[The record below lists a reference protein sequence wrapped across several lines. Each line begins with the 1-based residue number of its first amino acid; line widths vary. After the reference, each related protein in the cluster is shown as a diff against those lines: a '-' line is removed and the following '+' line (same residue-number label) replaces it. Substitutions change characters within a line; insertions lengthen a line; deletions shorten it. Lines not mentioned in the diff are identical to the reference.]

1 MSSIYDKKANV
12 AHLDGGSYKSSIAHN
27 DEQIQQP
34 VQKSEVFND
43 DKPDV
48 ADTVQQKNAPTIKFA
63 EMEEYKK
70 RSNNA
75 IKLVDD
81 IVLKNYLAQLSDMP
95 VVPITDD
102 ALNLDDIILFKI
114 NKMVYERDEYA
125 TDKFISVVSAMTY
138 TDSSIYLIVDGHKSY
153 ADFYLGIK
161 CNDANRKKSSIAETF
176 KSSLEGQ
183 FPGVKLEDISYKNI
197 DTGTYKHDKLLHRIT
212 EGESVSSYVGVPSY
226 KNSKGEYTNANF
238 IQGIEKFA
246 SAMHGKEYTA
256 IILASNISRNEI
268 ANLRNGYEN
277 IYTELSAMATK
288 QLAYSTNE
296 SLANAISR
304 TKGTSDAYTNGY
316 SEATAHGTT
325 SSKSTATTK
334 SESKTHQ
341 EGETKENLLGQIGKG
356 LAIVGGAVASVAV
369 VAATGGAALPA
380 VVATGIAA
388 AGGAGVV
395 ASVGGAMAV
404 AGAGVGI
411 GAKSKNKSDSTTTT
425 NGSTDTETW
434 GESDTE
440 TKTISESKT
449 HTDNF
454 SETDGTTS
462 TIGSSKNFTITIED
476 KRIKEI
482 QKRIDKQLERIEM
495 CESTGLW
502 STSAYFISY
511 NTDKSTAETGAT
523 IFRSIM
529 QGEQSGIEISAI
541 NTWHPVINKDGK
553 IIENPN
559 FPLILKYISGLS
571 HPIFR
576 YNNGILGEDILMSG
590 TSFLS
595 SKEVAI
601 LVGLPR
607 KSVSGLP
614 VIEHISLAKEVVRLD
629 NDIESNNNF
638 NLGCIFDQGVVR
650 SDNKVLLD
658 AKSLTQ
664 HTFVTGS
671 TGCGK
676 SNTIYYLINQ
686 IKDQHNAPKFLVIE
700 PAKGEY
706 KDVFGNEHIYG
717 TNPLKTPLLKIN
729 PFRFPESVHVLEH
742 IDRLIE
748 IFNVCWPMYAAMPAV
763 LKEAILNAYEDC
775 GWDLYKSTNKYSNN
789 LYPTFADLQNELIL
803 VINNSAYSEE
813 VKSNYQGS
821 LVTRVKSLN
830 NGICNQI
837 FTSKELGDQA
847 LFDENVIIDLS
858 RIGSQET
865 KSLIMGILIMRLSE
879 YRSNSDIPH
888 NSELRH
894 ITILEEAHNILKR
907 CSQEQNQEGGN
918 VAGKSVEM
926 IANAIAEMRT
936 YGEGFIIVDQS
947 PGAVD
952 ISAIRNTN
960 TKIIMRLPEDSDRRI
975 AGKSAAMKDYQV
987 DEIAKL
993 PTGVAVVYQND
1004 WEEPVLCHINMY
1016 KGERFRYVFMEDV
1029 DEPANDQPVI
1039 REILRFMMKEKVE
1052 QPQLNVKETISKIKK
1067 GLSSTNLPT
1076 YVKFNI
1082 FAAIQEFE
1090 ETGTAS
1096 IWKNKEYEKFSWVI
1110 SGIFGTKQEIFK
1122 LTKQVRDFDELTDR
1136 LKKIINEKVESIP
1149 SELELSLC
1157 QSLMRDYSIGDEN
1170 RLKIYN
1176 AWLQK
1181 TKKKIM

>member
-1 MSSIYDKKANV
+1 MSSIYDNKANV

-34 VQKSEVFND
+34 VQKCEIFND
-43 DKPDV
+43 DNPDV
-48 ADTVQQKNAPTIKFA
+48 ADTVQKKNAPTIKFA

-138 TDSSIYLIVDGHKSY
+138 TDSSIYLIVDGHKNY

-380 VVATGIAA
+380 VIATGIAA

-411 GAKSKNKSDSTTTT
+411 GTKSKNKSDSTTTT

-607 KSVSGLP
+607 KSVPGLP

-629 NDIESNNNF
+629 NDKESNNNF

-729 PFRFPESVHVLEH
+729 PFRFPEGVHVLEH

-907 CSQEQNQEGGN
+907 CSQEQNQEGSN

-952 ISAIRNTN
+952 VSAIRNTN
-960 TKIIMRLPEDSDRRI
+960 TKIIMRLPEENDRRV
-975 AGKSAAMKDYQV
+975 AGKSCSMKDNQI
-987 DEIAKL
+987 DEISKL

-1004 WEEPVLCHINMY
+1004 WESPVLCKIGKFDKPSIKFEY
-1016 KGERFRYVFMEDV
+1016 IKRDVTDPIYEDITIELLKLLLKGRVNSPLSPNID
-1029 DEPANDQPVI
+1029 
-1039 REILRFMMKEKVE
+1039 L
-1052 QPQLNVKETISKIKK
+1052 IK
-1067 GLSSTNLPT
+1067 TNLDDFKAST
-1076 YVKFNI
+1076 FSKMLL
-1082 FAAIQEFE
+1082 FE
-1090 ETGTAS
+1090 AVSEYCSLNTIKLWEDINHDKLARLVS
-1096 IWKNKEYEKFSWVI
+1096 EIIAQDNEVNKLVQNTTSFEQLTLSLNELV
-1110 SGIFGTKQEIFK
+1110 TKTIPQIP
-1122 LTKQVRDFDELTDR
+1122 DELKIVVSQCLMKNYSLGSEVR
-1136 LKKIINEKVESIP
+1136 LKVYSAWYQ
-1149 SELELSLC
+1149 SVRSL
-1157 QSLMRDYSIGDEN
+1157 QNS
-1170 RLKIYN
+1170 
-1176 AWLQK
+1176 
-1181 TKKKIM
+1181 